1 VIHQVRAAL
10 LSGWRN
16 SPIVVG
22 GSQVYGKIDDLSFLE
37 LVHLN
42 LERIISIEEAL
53 LSGDH

>member
-1 VIHQVRAAL
+1 M
-10 LSGWRN
+10 
-16 SPIVVG
+16 VG
-22 GSQVYGKIDDLSFLE
+22 GSQVSGKIDDLFFLE